1 MSKPKASAAN
11 SATASDVVARVLSE
25 SVLSISQAR
34 TEIARITGRHPDKS
48 SIIRWIRNRKLD
60 GVRLGRDWFT
70 STEALTRYIVRQTE
84 ENL

>member
-1 MSKPKASAAN
+1 MSKPKTPVSNTKN
-11 SATASDVVARVLSE
+11 SSDVVSRVLSE

-34 TEIARITGRHPDKS
+34 SEIAKITGRHPDKS

-70 STEALTRYIVRQTE
+70 STEALTRYIVKQTE
-84 ENL
+84 ENM

>member
-1 MSKPKASAAN
+1 MSKPKATVSN
-11 SATASDVVARVLSE
+11 SKNSSDVVARVLSE

-34 TEIARITGRHPDKS
+34 SEIAKITGRHPDKS

-70 STEALTRYIVRQTE
+70 STEALTRFIVRQTE
-84 ENL
+84 ESV

>member
-1 MSKPKASAAN
+1 MPKPKASATN
-11 SATASDVVARVLSE
+11 SAIASDVVARVLSE

-34 TEIARITGRHPDKS
+34 TEIAKITGRHPDKS

-70 STEALTRYIVRQTE
+70 STEALTRFIVRQTE
-84 ENL
+84 ENM